1 MVSYVGRNARLYVE
15 GVVVAL
21 AKNIKVQA
29 SAEAVKEHSMD
40 DEKPCF
46 LESGNQTY
54 KFSLSK
60 VIGEQDMLQLL
71 LDGTKF
77 DVVFAA
83 SGSTQTPPT
92 ITITDCIVLD
102 YSESA
107 GETGGVLC
115 DVSGEGADMTKT

>member
-1 MVSYVGRNARLYVE
+1 MTTYVGRNARLYIE

-29 SAEAVKEHSMD
+29 SAEAVKEHTMD
-40 DEKPCF
+40 DEDPSF
-46 LESGNQTY
+46 LESGNRTY

-77 DVVFAA
+77 DVIFAA
-83 SGSTQTPPT
+83 SGSTETPPT

-107 GETGGVLC
+107 GEAGGVLC
-115 DVSGEGADMTKT
+115 DVSGEGTGMTKT

>member
-1 MVSYVGRNARLYVE
+1 MTAYVGRNARLYIE
-15 GVVVAL
+15 GAVVAL

-29 SAEAVKEHSMD
+29 TAEAVKEHTMD
-40 DEKPCF
+40 DDEPCL
-46 LESGNQTY
+46 LESGNKTY
-54 KFSLSK
+54 KFSMSK

-83 SGSTQTPPT
+83 TGSTETPPT

-107 GETGGVLC
+107 GSTGGVLC
-115 DVSGEGADMTKT
+115 DVSGEGMSMSIT